1 MKQPVIMQLI
11 PELSAGGA
19 EQGCLDIAE
28 ALVKSEAHAIVVS
41 NGGKRVYELERMGAE
56 HISLPIHSKN
66 PFQIYKNAGV
76 LAQII
81 KDKKVDIVHARS
93 RAPAWAAIKACKKT
107 GAAFMTTCHAP
118 YNFKG
123 SMKRYY
129 NSVMAKGER
138 VVAISHFI
146 ADYLRTHY
154 KINDEQIRVVPNG
167 IKIEKFHPKMLGPHK
182 MLTLMKEWRIP
193 DDARIILL
201 PGRLTRWKGHHIL
214 IEAMS
219 HINESDVCCV
229 IIGDDQ
235 GRSAYRRELEELVER
250 YNLGGRVRV
259 MNHCDDM
266 PAAYMMSEV
275 VVSASIEPEGFGR
288 VPVEAQAM
296 GCPVIATDHGGARE
310 TIFDGET
317 GWLVEPDNAHALA
330 EAIKNALAL
339 TPHQKAVMGTK
350 AMANVARNFSRELMI
365 DRTLDVY
372 AELLQARADPQAF
385 SSAMPQDGD
394 TQVAGRG

>member
-1 MKQPVIMQLI
+1 MRKPVIMQLI

-19 EQGCLDIAE
+19 EQGCLDVAE
-28 ALVKSEAHAIVVS
+28 ALVKSDAHAIIVS
-41 NGGKRVYELERMGAE
+41 NGGRRVHELERMGVE
-56 HISLPIHSKN
+56 HISLPVHSKN
-66 PFQIYKNAGV
+66 PLQIYKNAKNIHRLIKERGV
-76 LAQII
+76 
-81 KDKKVDIVHARS
+81 DVVHARS
-93 RAPAWAAIKACKKT
+93 RAPAWAAWHGCKGT
-107 GAAFMTTCHAP
+107 SASFMTTCHAP
-118 YNFKG
+118 YNYKG
-123 SMKRYY
+123 KMKQYY
-129 NSVMAKGER
+129 NSVMSRGER

-146 ADYLRTHY
+146 AEYLRNGY
-154 KINDEQIRVVPNG
+154 KITEDQIRVVPNG
-167 IKIEKFHPKMLGPHK
+167 IRIEKFHPKMLGPQK
-182 MLTLMKEWRIP
+182 MLTLLKEWRIP

-201 PGRLTRWKGHHIL
+201 PGRLSRWKGHHVL

-219 HINESDVCCV
+219 YIDKDDVCCV

-235 GRSAYRRELEELVER
+235 GRTAYRRELEDMVEE

-259 MNHCDDM
+259 LNHCDDM

-317 GWLVEPDNAHALA
+317 GWLVEPDNARALA
-330 EAIKNALAL
+330 DAINSVLEL
-339 TPHQKAVMGTK
+339 TPHQKAIMATK
-350 AMANVARNFSRELMI
+350 AMANAARNFSRELMI

-372 AELLQARADPQAF
+372 AELLREKEHTECNVMSEGRDLKKTAE
-385 SSAMPQDGD
+385 SA
-394 TQVAGRG
+394 